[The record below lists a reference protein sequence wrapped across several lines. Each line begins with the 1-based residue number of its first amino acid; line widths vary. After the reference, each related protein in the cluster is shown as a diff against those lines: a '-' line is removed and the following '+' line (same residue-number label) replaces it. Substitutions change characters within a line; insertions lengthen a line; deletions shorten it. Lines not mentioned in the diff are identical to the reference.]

1 MLKFFKKKKEDK
13 PSLMADTS
21 KSTDTS
27 FYPLTISE
35 VRRETEE
42 AVSIAF
48 DVPTEHQE
56 KFTFL
61 PGQYLTLKTTIAN
74 EEVRRSYSICA
85 APSDGE
91 LRVAVKEIEGGKFST
106 HANRHLEAGMT
117 IESMP
122 PMGNLSGS
130 HRRTITRSWMG
141 SRVRNYSDYVYC

>member
-48 DVPTEHQE
+48 
-56 KFTFL
+56 
-61 PGQYLTLKTTIAN
+61 
-74 EEVRRSYSICA
+74 
-85 APSDGE
+85 
-91 LRVAVKEIEGGKFST
+91 
-106 HANRHLEAGMT
+106 
-117 IESMP
+117 
-122 PMGNLSGS
+122 
-130 HRRTITRSWMG
+130 
-141 SRVRNYSDYVYC
+141 